1 MQLGRTVNIR
11 PILPRNPG
19 GIRADCK
26 IFLRQ
31 AICHHHVLFSRQI
44 DTVNRM
50 VHQHIQ
56 RMPAA

>member
-50 VHQHIQ
+50 VHQHI
-56 RMPAA
+56 